1 MACCFCYAV
10 GPTCTPSER
19 DTVSIW
25 DGGWTDQPEAEREG
39 DWCIGDSEPW
49 RGENAPPEEE
59 FEDEAGD
66 KWKPNHWPRA
76 ELAGPEYKM
85 FKRRQDEEE
94 G

>member
-1 MACCFCYAV
+1 MVRGELPDPRYAT
-10 GPTCTPSER
+10 PTSAAR
-19 DTVSIW
+19 LRRWS
-25 DGGWTDQPEAEREG
+25 RSG
-39 DWCIGDSEPW
+39 DPEPW

-85 FKRRQDEEE
+85 FKKRQEE